1 MDIICILTL
10 LAACLIASSHCAS
23 HDVEWIY
30 GMTENELC
38 VAPGQAQQ
46 PGTALSIHLPPC
58 LRRHRELR
66 VREQPQR
73 GGDEPGGVRGV
84 HRHHARPRP
93 RAHLLDRAHGGGGMD
108 NNNNN

>member
-1 MDIICILTL
+1 MQL
-10 LAACLIASSHCAS
+10 
-23 HDVEWIY
+23 Y
-30 GMTENELC
+30 
-38 VAPGQAQQ
+38 
-46 PGTALSIHLPPC
+46 SIHLPPC

-93 RAHLLDRAHGGGGMD
+93 RAHRLDRAHGGGGNDINKMLTRAS
-108 NNNNN
+108 NKGSRRLREVLQSLGKGPY

>member
-38 VAPGQAQQ
+38 VAPGQAQFHVY
-46 PGTALSIHLPPC
+46 L
-58 LRRHRELR
+58 
-66 VREQPQR
+66 
-73 GGDEPGGVRGV
+73 
-84 HRHHARPRP
+84 
-93 RAHLLDRAHGGGGMD
+93 HLLGLTAV
-108 NNNNN
+108 